1 MTAPRAVDYDLTIK
15 EASDRLDRG
24 EISAVE
30 LTEAVLS
37 RINAVEPQVKAY
49 LHVDEDSARE
59 QAAAADK
66 SRRDGGV
73 GPLLGIP
80 LAVKDNICI
89 QGMPATCASKILSG
103 FVSPYDATVT
113 GALKKSGAVLL
124 GKTNL
129 DEFAMGS
136 STENSAMQVTSNPW
150 DLSRVP
156 GGSSGGSAA
165 AVAAGQALAALGSDT
180 GGSIRQPAAFC
191 GVVGLKPTYGVVSR
205 YGLVAFASSLDQIGP
220 LTKDVADAALLLNVL
235 AGHDRH
241 DSTSIDREYPD
252 FTAALDGGVDG
263 LRLGFPQELVA
274 EGVSDDIKAVVDGTI
289 KKLEAQG
296 AIVEPV
302 SLPTLAYAL
311 SAYYIIAPA
320 EASSNLA
327 RFDGVRYGRRAEG
340 AKDLLEMYKRTRA
353 EGFGPEVKR
362 RIMLGTYALSAGY
375 YDAYYGQAQKVRT
388 LIIDEFKQAFDKF
401 DALISPTT
409 PTTAFEI
416 GAKTASPVEMYLSD
430 VLTIPANL
438 AGLPAISVPVGLV
451 EGLPVGLQVMAKH
464 FDETTVLRVGAAV
477 ERQAAFGE
485 RPLLD

>member
-1 MTAPRAVDYDLTIK
+1 MVDYDLTIR
-15 EASDRLDRG
+15 EAAGRLERG
-24 EISAVE
+24 DISAVE

-37 RINAVEPQVKAY
+37 RLESVEPRVKSY
-49 LHVDEDSARE
+49 LHVDRDLALE
-59 QAAAADK
+59 QAAQADE
-66 SRRDGGV
+66 RRRAGEE

-80 LAVKDNICI
+80 IAVKDNICAM
-89 QGMPATCASKILSG
+89 GMPTTCASKILG
-103 FVSPYDATVT
+103 RFIPPYDATVT
-113 GALKKSGAVLL
+113 TALRASGAVLI

-136 STENSAMQVTSNPW
+136 STENSAMQVTANPW

-220 LTKDVADAALLLNVL
+220 LTKDVGDAAVFLNVI
-235 AGHDRH
+235 AGHDRR
-241 DSTSIDREYPD
+241 DSTSIDRKYSD
-252 FTAALDGGVDG
+252 FTVALDSDVDG
-263 LRLGFPQELVA
+263 MRLGFPEELA
-274 EGVSDDIKAVVDGTI
+274 GEGVADEVKSVVDGVI
-289 KKLEAQG
+289 KKLEARG

-302 SLPTLAYAL
+302 SLPALAYGLA
-311 SAYYIIAPA
+311 AYYIIAPA

-340 AKDLLEMYKRTRA
+340 AQDMLQSYRETRA
-353 EGFGPEVKR
+353 QGFGMEVKR

-388 LIIDEFKQAFDKF
+388 LIIDEFNRAFDKF
-401 DALISPTT
+401 DALISPTA
-409 PTTAFEI
+409 PTTAFKI
-416 GAKTASPVEMYLSD
+416 GAKTTSPVEMYMSD

-451 EGLPVGLQVMAKH
+451 EGLPVGFQVMAKH
-464 FDETTVLRVGAAV
+464 FDEATVLRVAATI
-477 ERQAAFGE
+477 ESEAAFK
-485 RPLLD
+485 RPPLLD